1 MRDGIE
7 IHIDAWVVRLATLL
21 LLVAL
26 AFLAKSEIPAARRY
40 LKMELM

>member
-1 MRDGIE
+1 MRDG
-7 IHIDAWVVRLATLL
+7 IHIDAWVVRVAALL

-26 AFLAKSEIPAARRY
+26 AFAVKSELPAARRY